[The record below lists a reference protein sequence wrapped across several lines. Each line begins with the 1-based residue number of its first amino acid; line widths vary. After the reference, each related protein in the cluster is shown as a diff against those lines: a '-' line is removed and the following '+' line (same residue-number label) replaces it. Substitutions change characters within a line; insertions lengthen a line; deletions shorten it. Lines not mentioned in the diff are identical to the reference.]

1 MIIITSLMLMLYVI
15 SSLVSKNVFSDS
27 MVFPVLIVVTIIN
40 ILYLLKGK
48 QLKFLLKTV
57 LIWINTYY
65 LDHADL
71 KRVILITR
79 RIFTLNILIILLLPV
94 ILIVLSIFRFDYY
107 VGITIIQSVTLINGL
122 FVGPINFLADRS
134 VNKVRDVKNT

>member
-1 MIIITSLMLMLYVI
+1 
-15 SSLVSKNVFSDS
+15 